1 MEIERENME
10 SPRKRGRAGFWISTS
25 FAIFFFL
32 CCIILFFS
40 LMAVFVIKGSLS
52 PGMEE
57 ESTRKLAEVVIKGT
71 GNNKIAV
78 IPIKGVITAQSTKN
92 LLVETPSIVENVKK
106 QLDQAREDNA
116 VKAVILDVDSP
127 GGGITASDII
137 YKEIVSFK
145 ETTGKKV
152 IVIMRDVAASGA
164 YYISAAAD
172 RIIAHPTSVTGSI
185 GVIMPLVNVAPLA
198 EKFGISI
205 ASIKSGDMKDIG
217 SPFKEMSDEERK
229 VLRDIVDEMYTRF
242 LQIISDGRNMKIEDV
257 RKLADG
263 RIFTGSQAVENGLV
277 DQLGYI
283 EDTIAV
289 AKEMSG
295 LEEAKVIRY
304 KRMLDLADLFAVT
317 MHNLSGRGSI
327 PFGIH
332 TVTGEGDFPK
342 LMYLWTGY
350 QRDSQYAVFN

>member
-40 LMAVFVIKGSLS
+40 LMAVFVMKRSLS
-52 PGMEE
+52 PGVED

-71 GNNKIAV
+71 GNDKIAI

-106 QLDQAREDNA
+106 QLDQAGEDDA

-137 YKEIVSFK
+137 YKEILSFK

-172 RIIAHPTSVTGSI
+172 RIVAHPTSVTGSI
-185 GVIMPLVNVAPLA
+185 GVIMPLVNVAVLA
-198 EKFGISI
+198 EKFGITISP
-205 ASIKSGDMKDIG
+205 IKSGDMKDIG

-229 VLRDIVDEMYTRF
+229 VLHDIVDEMYTRF
-242 LQIISDGRNMKIEDV
+242 LQIIADGRNMKIEDV

-263 RIFTGSQAVENGLV
+263 RIFTGSQAVGNGLV

-283 EDTIAV
+283 EDSIAV

-304 KRMLDLADLFAVT
+304 KRMFDLADLFTAT
-317 MHNLSGRGSI
+317 MNNLSGHRSI

-332 TVTGEGDFPK
+332 TITGEEDFPK

-350 QRDSQYAVFN
+350 QQDTQYAVFN